1 MTWDEKMVNLMR
13 EQGKKNTGKGLQ
25 LATMESDTKCRVGN
39 LLIDREDYL
48 KAEHLSLSKGDTVVV
63 YKLDDTAYIILEKV
77 I

>member
-1 MTWDEKMVNLMR
+1 MTWDEKIVNIMR

>member
-25 LATMESDTKCRVGN
+25 LATMESATKCRVGN
-39 LLIDREDYL
+39 LLIDKEDYL
-48 KAEHLSLSKGDTVVV
+48 KAAHLSLSKDDTVVV
-63 YKLDDTAYIILEKV
+63 YRIDEETYIILEKV

>member
-1 MTWDEKMVNLMR
+1 MTWDEKLVNIMR
-13 EQGKKNTGKGLQ
+13 EQGRKNTGKGLQ

-48 KAEHLSLSKGDTVVV
+48 KATHLSLSRGDTVVV
-63 YKLDDTAYIILEKV
+63 HRINDETYIILEKV

>member
-48 KAEHLSLSKGDTVVV
+48 KAEHISLSKGDTAVV